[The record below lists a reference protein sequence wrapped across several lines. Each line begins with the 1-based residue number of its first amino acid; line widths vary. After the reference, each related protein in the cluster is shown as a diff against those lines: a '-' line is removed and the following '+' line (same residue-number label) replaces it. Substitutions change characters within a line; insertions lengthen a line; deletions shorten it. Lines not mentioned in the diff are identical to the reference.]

1 MRPKNPV
8 ELLKISVRI
17 SFMILNSNSNMYLR
31 KSDVSIGGS
40 KKMHKSKYEKDGLVY
55 AKCMKYPPWP
65 AKVINIVLY
74 ITNERLL
81 THIKK
86 FIFLVFFM
94 TIQPQ

>member
-1 MRPKNPV
+1 
-8 ELLKISVRI
+8 
-17 SFMILNSNSNMYLR
+17 MILNSNSNMYLR

-40 KKMHKSKYEKDGLVY
+40 KKMHKNKYEKDGMVY

-65 AKVINIVLY
+65 AKVINIILY
-74 ITNERLL
+74 ITIERLL

>member
-40 KKMHKSKYEKDGLVY
+40 KKMHKNKYEKDGMVY

-65 AKVINIVLY
+65 AKVINIILY
-74 ITNERLL
+74 ITIERLL

>member
-1 MRPKNPV
+1 MRPKNAV

-17 SFMILNSNSNMYLR
+17 SFMILNSNMYLR

-65 AKVINIVLY
+65 AKVINIILY
-74 ITNERLL
+74 ITIERLL

-86 FIFLVFFM
+86 FIFLVFL
-94 TIQPQ
+94 